1 MKYLLDSNVLISLFK
16 NKFGIRDSILRVGR
30 GNCAV
35 SELSI
40 GELLVGAYKGM
51 NPKQI
56 QEVDMAKSLFSIIP
70 VTYGIIDLY
79 ARNRAILESQGK
91 KIDQIDLLI
100 GSTAV
105 YHNLTIVTH
114 NTKHF
119 ERIPNIK
126 IEDWEK

>member
-1 MKYLLDSNVLISLFK
+1 MQVDPSNCIV
-16 NKFGIRDSILRVGR
+16 
-30 GNCAV
+30 C
-35 SELSI
+35 ELTI
-40 GELLVGAYKGM
+40 GELLIGAYKGGD
-51 NPKQI
+51 KRQWA
-56 QEVDMAKSLFSIIP
+56 QVETTKKKFKLLP

-79 ARNRAILESQGK
+79 ARNRAIVESQGK

-105 YHNLTIVTH
+105 FHNLTIVTH